1 MKAPGITVSCE
12 CGDVRVVPYGVRW
25 DCERCG
31 RRWNTGQIPEADYRL
46 LTRAV
51 RRYQLEAIAF
61 TVVMVAIY
69 APLIILVD
77 VRVGISGLLIFFAWA
92 FLLRPRRRRR
102 LITSVLRGARW
113 QLHPE

>member
-1 MKAPGITVSCE
+1 MKAPGITVTCE
-12 CGDVRVVPYGVRW
+12 CGDVRVVPYGKQW
-25 DCERCG
+25 TCERCG
-31 RRWNTGQIPEADYRL
+31 RRWNTAQIPESEYRN

-51 RRYQLEAIAF
+51 RRYQLEAAAF
-61 TVVMVAIY
+61 AVVLLAIY
-69 APLIILVD
+69 APLIVLVD

-102 LITSVLRGARW
+102 LIASVLHGARW